1 MNNLR
6 KLVLDYFDLF
16 SKKDLNSLETMFSK
30 DISLRDWEI
39 EACGLAKVI
48 EANKKIFRSV
58 ETIVAKPKVLII
70 DGFRVAAELE
80 IIVNN
85 KDTLRVV
92 DIIEFDDNQ
101 KIKKIKAFKG

>member
-6 KLVLDYFDLF
+6 KLALDYFDLF
-16 SKKDLNSLETMFSK
+16 SKKDLNSLEKMFSK

-39 EACGLAKVI
+39 EAYGLAKVI
-48 EANKKIFRSV
+48 EANRKIFSSV

-70 DGFRVAAELE
+70 DDFRVAAELE
-80 IIVNN
+80 IIVND

-92 DIIEFDDNQ
+92 DIDN
-101 KIKKIKAFKG
+101 ATRNGNDSDNGNDE